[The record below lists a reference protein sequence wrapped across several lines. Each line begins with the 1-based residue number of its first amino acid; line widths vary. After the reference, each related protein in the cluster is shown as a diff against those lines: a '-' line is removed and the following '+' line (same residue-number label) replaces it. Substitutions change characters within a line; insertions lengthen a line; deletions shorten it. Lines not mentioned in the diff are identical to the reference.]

1 MAQFLVH
8 SVFPQNRGAGDGID
22 RLAHELMDGAPIL
35 SRQQRQI
42 IQTFCAAHPTFVDV
56 FPDLRDLIQLPQLFL
71 LAWSQLQRRQ
81 DRRQMLLGGHPL
93 PVQELKEAGTVD
105 LGLLYD
111 LIFRFPTEFDGLT

>member
-1 MAQFLVH
+1 
-8 SVFPQNRGAGDGID
+8 
-22 RLAHELMDGAPIL
+22 MDGAPIL

-56 FPDLRDLIQLPQLFL
+56 FPDLCDLIQLSQLFL